1 MTNVNPSIKKIFEM
15 SGVLK
20 IIPIIE
26 NIEEVGGSSF
36 EKCV

>member
-1 MTNVNPSIKKIFEM
+1 MINVKPNVKKIFEM
-15 SGVLK
+15 SGVLA

-26 NIEEVGGSSF
+26 NLEEVGGSSF

>member
-1 MTNVNPSIKKIFEM
+1 MMNVKPNVKKIFEM

-26 NIEEVGGSSF
+26 DIKEIQ
-36 EKCV
+36 EKAV